1 MAKILLVEDDNSLAQ
16 LYKAAIEVDGH
27 TVDVANDGQE
37 GINKATNE
45 DYDLIILD
53 IVLPNI
59 SGLEILKTIKENE
72 KTKDAQVVMLTNY
85 GQQENVKRAY
95 DLGAADVLL
104 KYRMTP
110 TEAASKVNQ
119 LVGWTSGGE

>member
-27 TVDVANDGQE
+27 TVEVVNDGQN
-37 GINKATNE
+37 GVSKATNE
-45 DYDLIILD
+45 KYDLIILD

-59 SGLEILKTIKENE
+59 SGFDILKKIKEHE
-72 KTKDAQVVMLTNY
+72 KAKKTQVVMLTNY

-95 DLGAADVLL
+95 DLGAVDVFL
-104 KYRMTP
+104 KYRLTP
-110 TEAASKVNQ
+110 TEAANKVNQ
-119 LVGWTSGGE
+119 LVG